1 MTCLHHGAINHVMV
15 PVDVIVSAA
24 GGVLAALAG
33 VLVGGALGSRSQTRQ
48 WFRDQQVQACAD
60 ILRESTKILAEFEQ
74 ASGKHRRVEVDWNP
88 WNGSLATI
96 SIVAEREV
104 IDSANRIDEF
114 FWTTSVEI
122 DDLKVTDKRW
132 FELRGEAESRR
143 LEFVNISRRVLGRSG
158 PSIGQILGRPA
169 WWTAEHR

>member
-1 MTCLHHGAINHVMV
+1 MI

-48 WFRDQQVQACAD
+48 WFREQQVQACAD

-74 ASGKHRRVEVDWNP
+74 ASDKHRHIKVDWNP
-88 WNGSLATI
+88 WNESLAII

-114 FWTTSVEI
+114 FWTASLEI
-122 DDLKVTDKRW
+122 DDRKITDERW
-132 FELRGEAESRR
+132 FALRREAESRR
-143 LEFVNISRRVLGRSG
+143 LEFVNTSRQVLGRSG
-158 PSIGQILGRPA
+158 PSLGQILGRPA
-169 WWTAEHR
+169 WWTDEHR